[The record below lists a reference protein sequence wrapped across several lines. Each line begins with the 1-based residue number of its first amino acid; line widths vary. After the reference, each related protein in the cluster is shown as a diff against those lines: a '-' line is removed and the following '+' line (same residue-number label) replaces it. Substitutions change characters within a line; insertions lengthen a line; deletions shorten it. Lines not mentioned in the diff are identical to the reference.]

1 MINQKVIK
9 RKRKLK
15 NRSSLV
21 WCLSKCDICGEDFI
35 EKEEF
40 SHYILKNKKGWAR
53 LCSKVCAEK
62 LTEKICNALLTAAV
76 KAGKFKKR

>member
-1 MINQKVIK
+1 LNS
-9 RKRKLK
+9 RH
-15 NRSSLV
+15 LV
-21 WCLSKCDICGEDFI
+21 WYLSKCDICGQDFI

-62 LTEKICNALLTAAV
+62 LTEKICIALETAAV
-76 KAGKFKKR
+76 KSGRLKKKR